1 MSIFKKIFSPINKY
15 KDEIEKINA
24 FEKDLI
30 SLSGKE
36 IKERSSNLKSK
47 IQEGNLDLKDA
58 LTEAFALIR
67 ESAKRNL
74 KQRHFDAQLIGG
86 IVLFEGKIAEMATGE
101 GKTLAATAPAYLR
114 GLTGKG
120 VHIITVNDYLA
131 QRDAVWMGQ
140 VYDMLGLSVA
150 CIVHDQAFIY
160 DSAYTQENQSENIK
174 NTVSTGKQENDNEKI
189 SKEDS
194 VMLDNERDKTGS
206 FRVQKEYLRPISRKE
221 AYLADIVYGTN
232 QEFGFDYL
240 RDNLAYSSAQQV
252 QRKPYFA
259 IIDEVDSI
267 LIDEARTPLIIS
279 APDTQAAEYY
289 KLFAR
294 IVQSL
299 EKEKDYIVDEKI
311 KSVQITN
318 DGIAKVEKILNI
330 DNLYDSTNLRLVH
343 YLEESLKA
351 KALFFKDRNYV
362 IKSVN
367 GNNEII
373 IVDEFT
379 GRLMFGRR
387 YSGGLHQAIEAKE
400 GVQVQDEQKTF
411 AQITIQNYFRLYEKI
426 SGMTGT
432 AATSAEEFNKVYGLE
447 VITVPTN
454 KPSQRKDSSDFIY
467 KTKEAKYKAIVSEV
481 KERQIKGQ
489 PVLVGTTSIDENVLL
504 SSYFSNSGIGHE
516 VLNAKNHEREG
527 EIIAQAGKLSAVTLA
542 TNMAGRGVD
551 IVLGGN
557 PPSSENAEKIKNL
570 GGLYVIGTQ
579 RNDARRIDNQLRGR
593 SGRQGD
599 PGETRFFLSLED
611 DMLRIFG
618 GDRIKSLMT
627 SMNLPEDQPMESGI
641 IVKVINEAQKKVEGI
656 NFDARNHLLEYDMV
670 LSKQRQTVYKRRQN
684 ILEKIEKGETKE
696 IIEEIVVNT
705 LNRVILQMEQMNI
718 ESGDDQK
725 SPLLDYLLAV
735 KLVDKKEDLP
745 KEEMDKIMSGQLPEI
760 IKNKIEEASKDIQTG
775 LKIIA
780 SVDIFWTNHL
790 ENLEALMESVRMRA
804 YGQRDPLVEY
814 KRESFDMFKNLI
826 SNSEDWVVSN
836 VFQTSQIHSDN
847 NRINTDVNM
856 SSNSGM
862 NQSSSASRKIGRN
875 DPCWCGSGKKYKKCH
890 GH

>member
-1 MSIFKKIFSPINKY
+1 MSILDKIFSPINKY
-15 KDEIEKINA
+15 KSKIEEINTL
-24 FEKDLI
+24 EKDLV
-30 SLSGKE
+30 SLSDAELKE
-36 IKERSSNLKSK
+36 KSLNLKNK
-47 IQEGNLDLKDA
+47 IQKENFSLDDA
-58 LTEAFALIR
+58 LIEAFALIR

-74 KQRHFDAQLIGG
+74 KQRHFDVQLIGG
-86 IVLFEGKIAEMATGE
+86 IVLSEGKIAEMSTGE

-120 VHIITVNDYLA
+120 VHVITVNDYLA

-140 VYDMLGLSVA
+140 IYDALGLSVA
-150 CIVHDQAFIY
+150 CIVHDSAYLY
-160 DSAYTQENQSENIK
+160 DSKFTTENVSNESTENI
-174 NTVSTGKQENDNEKI
+174 SRELASIQRE
-189 SKEDS
+189 SAL
-194 VMLDNERDKTGS
+194 LDKERDTTGS
-206 FRVQKEYLRPISRKE
+206 FRVQKEYLRPVSRKM
-221 AYLADIVYGTN
+221 AYEADIVYGTN

-252 QRKPYFA
+252 QRKHYFA

-279 APDTQAAEYY
+279 APDVQAAEYY
-289 KLFAR
+289 KLFSR

-299 EKEKDYIVDEKI
+299 EKETDYTVDEKI
-311 KSVQITN
+311 KSVHIT
-318 DGIAKVEKILNI
+318 DGGIEKIEKILNI
-330 DNLYDSTNLRLVH
+330 ENLYDSSNLRLVH

-351 KALFFKDRNYV
+351 KALFHKDRNYV
-362 IKSVN
+362 VKN
-367 GNNEII
+367 GEII

-379 GRLMFGRR
+379 GRLMLGRR

-400 GVQVQDEQKTF
+400 GVKVQDEQKTF

-447 VITVPTN
+447 VITIPTN
-454 KPSQRKDSSDFIY
+454 KPSQRKDAPDFIY
-467 KTKEAKYKAIVSEV
+467 KTKEAKYKAIVNEV
-481 KERQIKGQ
+481 KERQENGQ

-504 SSYFSNSGIGHE
+504 SSYFSNSGISHE

-527 EIIAQAGKLSAVTLA
+527 EIIAQAGKSKAVTLA

-557 PPSSENAEKIKNL
+557 PPSLESAEEIKNL

-627 SMNLPEDQPMESGI
+627 SMNLPEDQPMESGM

-670 LSKQRQTVYKRRQN
+670 LSKQRQTVYKRRQG
-684 ILEKIEKGETKE
+684 ILEKIEKGEIKS
-696 IIEEIVVNT
+696 ILEEIVSNNLQRICAQAQSVADSDTVKTDNSSVNQIENKESFL
-705 LNRVILQMEQMNI
+705 LN
-718 ESGDDQK
+718 
-725 SPLLDYLLAV
+725 YLLAV
-735 KLVDKKEDLP
+735 KLIENKDDLSS
-745 KEEMDKIMSGQLPEI
+745 EEINKIFENQLPDKIIQ
-760 IKNKIEEASKDIQTG
+760 KISKTSEDFQTG
-775 LKIIA
+775 MKILA

-790 ENLEALMESVRMRA
+790 ENLEALMESVKMRA

-814 KRESFDMFKNLI
+814 KRESFVMFKDLI
-826 SNSEDWVVSN
+826 SNSEDWVVAN
-836 VFQTSQIHSDN
+836 VFQIQNVQPAQAVNISVN
-847 NRINTDVNM
+847 N
-856 SSNSGM
+856 NSKEDHG
-862 NQSSSASRKIGRN
+862 KIGRN
-875 DPCWCGSGKKYKKCH
+875 DPCWCGSGKKYKHCH
-890 GH
+890 GK